1 MMTAVRSLLW
11 GSTFVILSLPVTA
24 GDGGGL
30 A

>member
-1 MMTAVRSLLW
+1 MMTAVRSRLW

-24 GDGGGL
+24 GYGGGL